1 MKSRKKLV
9 GLGILTYV
17 LGIVIFLVIS
27 YLVLVFLPEIEDWE
41 LFGFNF
47 YGVLLFYGVA
57 ILPYLLFAS
66 LIKLDKV
73 KTYLVLGVMF
83 LSVELISFLMSGQ
96 SIIISIFT
104 DMLDNE
110 NYILIAYPLT
120 LLISYFISKRIL
132 RVKF

>member
-47 YGVLLFYGVA
+47 YSVLLFYGVA

>member
-1 MKSRKKLV
+1 MSLLLIKRR
-9 GLGILTYV
+9 
-17 LGIVIFLVIS
+17 
-27 YLVLVFLPEIEDWE
+27 LVLVFLPEIEDWE

-47 YGVLLFYGVA
+47 YSVLLFYGVA